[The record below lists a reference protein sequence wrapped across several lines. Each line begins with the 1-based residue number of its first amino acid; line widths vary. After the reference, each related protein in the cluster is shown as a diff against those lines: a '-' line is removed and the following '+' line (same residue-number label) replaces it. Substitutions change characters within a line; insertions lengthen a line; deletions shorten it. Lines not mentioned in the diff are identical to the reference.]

1 MTPGAPVDTRCGG
14 TSRPAAPAGAR
25 VTNRRE
31 TAYDRRMPPAPT
43 LQLFPLLSDLSSASR
58 DLLAASARRVAC
70 ADKTPLIARGDMV
83 AGAYLVERGALR
95 VYYVSVEGREGTL
108 YWVEPGQSC
117 ILALNC
123 MFSRL
128 AYPAWVESDGAT
140 EISIVPGDV
149 YRRLFAAEAAIQ
161 GFTFN
166 ALSSRL
172 FELMA
177 LIEETASQG
186 LEARVAAFLLR
197 RSKGEAE
204 VAMTQ
209 EQIACHL
216 TTSREVVSRVLRG
229 LAARRL
235 IETTHGRIALLD
247 PDGLR
252 QLAK

>member
-1 MTPGAPVDTRCGG
+1 MASVSIARRRSYDRPMTTGPTLERFPALADLSAESRTLLSAAVRRIACPGG
-14 TSRPAAPAGAR
+14 T
-25 VTNRRE
+25 
-31 TAYDRRMPPAPT
+31 
-43 LQLFPLLSDLSSASR
+43 PL
-58 DLLAASARRVAC
+58 V
-70 ADKTPLIARGDMV
+70 ARGDLV

-95 VYYVSVEGREGTL
+95 VYYVSAEGREGTL

-128 AYPAWVESDGAT
+128 AYPAWVESEGDTDVA
-140 EISIVPGDV
+140 IVPGDV
-149 YRRLFAAEAAIQ
+149 YRRLFAVEPAVQ
-161 GFTFN
+161 SFTFEV
-166 ALSSRL
+166 LSGRL

-197 RSKGEAE
+197 RAKGEPDLA
-204 VAMTQ
+204 VTQ
-209 EQIACHL
+209 EQIARHL
-216 TTSREVVSRVLRG
+216 ATSREVVSRVLRG

-235 IETTHGRIALLD
+235 VATTLGRVTLLD

-252 QLAK
+252 RLAE